1 MGGVHSEGP
10 SGAAALHLPKRRD
23 EPALFTRH
31 GWRRTARRDAPMR
44 GPIPLAPTAAWARM
58 SCSICRRCAPM
69 PRSLC
74 RRTQDPDDLVQETL
88 LRAIE
93 FAHSYQPGTKLRAWL
108 FTIMRSRFYNDC
120 RRRDRERTG
129 DADCVSSLPRS
140 PPSQDWHLRHKEMLV
155 ALDAIPVHYREA
167 LVLVAVL
174 GESYSAAA
182 AILGCDIGTIKSRV
196 GRARGQLRRAHDPDF

>member
-1 MGGVHSEGP
+1 MSPPCSPVMTMAADRPPGRPDAGPDP
-10 SGAAALHLPKRRD
+10 SGPDCGLGEDVLQHLP
-23 EPALFTRH
+23 ALR
-31 GWRRTARRDAPMR
+31 AYA
-44 GPIPLAPTAAWARM
+44 
-58 SCSICRRCAPM
+58 
-69 PRSLC
+69 RSLC

-140 PPSQDWHLRHKEMLV
+140 PPSQEWHLRHKEMLA
-155 ALDAIPVHYREA
+155 ALDAMPVHYREA

-174 GESYSAAA
+174 GESYIAAA

-196 GRARGQLRRAHDPDF
+196 GRARGQLRRALDPDF